1 MDVNEAEAK
10 PTNLQVTART
20 GNAIVDASES
30 RVADAA
36 GGRTVAAEGSDK
48 VIDRKV
54 AYKNEVAAF
63 CSAVRS
69 GTPLRCGPEKAVG
82 SASACIRAFE
92 SHEQKSR
99 LTLA

>member
-1 MDVNEAEAK
+1 MFSEAAAK
-10 PTNLQVTART
+10 STALQVTPRS

-30 RVADAA
+30 RTADA
-36 GGRTVAAEGSDK
+36 GGRTVETAAMGDK
-48 VIDRKV
+48 VVERLV
-54 AYKNEVAAF
+54 GYKNEIAAF
-63 CSAVRS
+63 CSAIRA
-69 GTPLRCGPEKAVG
+69 GTPLRCGPEKALG